1 VTFDPQ
7 SFLRNAP
14 AGPGVYRMLGENGEV
29 LYVGKARDL
38 KKRLAS
44 YFRRSGHTPRTQAM
58 VAQVSAIET
67 TVTHTEGE
75 ALLLENNLIKDLRP
89 RYNVLLRDDK
99 SYPYIYLAT
108 DHAFPRLG
116 FHRGARNG
124 PGRYFGPYPGA
135 GAVRETLAIIQK
147 VFRVRQCEDSFFRN
161 RSRPCLQYQIHRCS
175 GPCVGMIDA
184 DSYAQDVDQSIL
196 FLEGRSDALIAELVK
211 QMEAAAARREY
222 ERAAVYR
229 DRVAT
234 VRRVQER
241 QYVDTGSGDVDV
253 LGVARSAGHA
263 CVAVLFVRGG
273 RHIGARTYFPRGGLD
288 EEGREVLEA
297 FVAQHYLERT
307 VPREIL
313 LPEAVADA
321 TLLAEILSAQAG
333 TRVRLRRPARG
344 AARKW
349 IDMANRNAAESLR
362 QELAGRASVA
372 HRLEVL
378 QEALNLPA
386 VPERIECFDVSHTA
400 GEAAVASCV
409 VFDNGGPVRA
419 DYRCYNIR
427 EVTPGDDYAALA
439 EALTRRYRKVSEG
452 EGVMP
457 DLLLIDGGKG
467 QVNAARSV
475 LEELQLAG
483 LTLAG
488 VAKGEGRKPG
498 LERLFVAGN
507 PAPVVLPADS
517 PALHLIQQV
526 RDEAHRFAITAHRRR
541 RGKARTVSPLEEI
554 PGVGARRRQ
563 QLLKH
568 LGGMQEVM
576 RADADQLARVPGIS
590 PALAQRIFDTLHGD

>member
-1 VTFDPQ
+1 MSLDHEA
-7 SFLRNAP
+7 FLRHVP
-14 AGPGVYRMLGENGEV
+14 ARPGVYRMLDEAATV

-44 YFRRSGHTPRTQAM
+44 YFRRRGQSPKTLAM
-58 VAQVSAIET
+58 IDQVASIET
-67 TVTHTEGE
+67 TITRSEGE
-75 ALLLENNLIKDLRP
+75 ALLLENNLIKALRP

-108 DHAFPRLG
+108 DHEFPRLA

-135 GAVRETLAIIQK
+135 GAVRETLALIQK
-147 VFRVRQCEDSFFRN
+147 VFRVRQCEDVFYRN
-161 RSRPCLQYQIHRCS
+161 RSRPCLQYQIQRCS
-175 GPCVGMIDA
+175 GPCVGLVDA
-184 DSYAQDVDQSIL
+184 ASYAEDVQQAVL
-196 FLEGRSDALIAELVK
+196 FLEGRSDALIAELVER
-211 QMEAAAARREY
+211 MERASAGREY

-241 QYVDTGSGDVDV
+241 QYVDTGAGDVDV
-253 LGVARSAGHA
+253 LGIAREAGQC

-288 EEGREVLEA
+288 EEGRDVVDA
-297 FVAQHYLERT
+297 FVARHYLDRT

-313 LPEAVADA
+313 VPERSGDAAV
-321 TLLAEILSAQAG
+321 LSEVLTAQAG
-333 TRVRLRRPARG
+333 YRVKVRRPERGPARQ
-344 AARKW
+344 W
-349 IDMANRNAAESLR
+349 IEMANRNAAEALR
-362 QELAGRASVA
+362 QELAGRASMA
-372 HRLEVL
+372 ARLDGLV
-378 QEALNLPA
+378 EALGLAA
-386 VPERIECFDVSHTA
+386 VPERIECFDVSHTG

-409 VFDNGGPVRA
+409 VFDRSGSVRA

-427 EVTPGDDYAALA
+427 NVTPGDDYAALA
-439 EALTRRYRKVSEG
+439 EALTRRYRKVKEG
-452 EGVMP
+452 DGVMP

-467 QVNAARSV
+467 QVNAAHAV
-475 LEELQLAG
+475 LDELQVAG

-498 LERLFVAGN
+498 LERLFIAGELR
-507 PAPVVLPADS
+507 PLVLPADS
-517 PALHLIQQV
+517 PALHLVQQI

-541 RGKARTVSPLEEI
+541 RGNTRTASRLELI

-563 QLLKH
+563 QLLRH

-576 RADADQLARVPGIS
+576 RANVEQLSRVPGIS
-590 PALAQRIFDTLHGD
+590 MALANRIYDSLHGD

>member
-467 QVNAARSV
+467 QVNAARLV